1 MKLPQLQLLAEAKS
15 EPMIFDSE
23 DDAERFINWATKN
36 GYDDYSMN
44 DIKDD
49 GMGGYT
55 IRILPVYA
63 HDAKTLHSKAIAL

>member
-1 MKLPQLQLLAEAKS
+1 
-15 EPMIFDSE
+15 MIFDSE

-36 GYDDYSMN
+36 GYDEYSMN

-49 GMGGYT
+49 GMGGYV

>member
-1 MKLPQLQLLAEAKS
+1 MKLPQLQLLTEAKS

-36 GYDDYSMN
+36 GYDEYSMN

-49 GMGGYT
+49 GMGGYV